1 MYQKYEVMKMSYP
14 GTLKLVSQPLDLRN
28 IQSFNIN
35 IHVLYVQLHSLV
47 IPRLILKSG

>member
-1 MYQKYEVMKMSYP
+1 MSYFKT
-14 GTLKLVSQPLDLRN
+14 GDTATLDLRN